1 MYLAGKSKAGSE
13 EAREDNEEQDRRS
26 KGEREAPL
34 LARGDL
40 FILISPNSD
49 FCKIKIA

>member
-1 MYLAGKSKAGSE
+1 MYLTERGKGRSE
-13 EAREDNEEQDRRS
+13 GGREDDEEQDRRS
-26 KGEREAPL
+26 KGERKAPL